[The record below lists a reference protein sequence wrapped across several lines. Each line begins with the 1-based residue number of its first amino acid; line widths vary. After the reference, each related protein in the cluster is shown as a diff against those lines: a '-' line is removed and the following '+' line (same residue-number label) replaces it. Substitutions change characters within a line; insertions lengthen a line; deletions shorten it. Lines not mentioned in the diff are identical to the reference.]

1 MKKIVLFAL
10 CMFLIMALCACSSM
24 NRTPDEETIL
34 SDYIEKSV
42 ETKYTNFNKVEIKRK
57 QFNKTEKTF
66 VADIEL
72 IGKDDYADYICSS
85 SIVYNY
91 YDDMGW
97 MLDEINDTKLTTKC
111 YNGRTLD
118 EIEMDI
124 KKNYT
129 TYLSG
134 GLWVDDF
141 KVEDLLEQNMQ
152 LVTFDCEI
160 STKHLVT
167 KYDDLEMYFRYENG
181 EWMIDNIDKAPCNF
195 RINLEGTYWKTD
207 EYNNRDIIIREI
219 SADSKSIII
228 ECNNTEYIGTMT
240 NEYSESTFFE
250 YAPRY
255 TLNKPLPLGSVWGV
269 QQTADNFVIYEL
281 TSSDDV
287 WMFFDNSKSF
297 NGGYGAGYDLAS
309 TTPVAGIKVYYPN

>member
-1 MKKIVLFAL
+1 MKRIVLFAL
-10 CMFLIMALCACSSM
+10 CMFLIMVLCACSAM

-72 IGKDDYADYICSS
+72 IGKDDYADYACSS
-85 SIVYNY
+85 SIIYNY
-91 YDDMGW
+91 YDDAGW

-118 EIEMDI
+118 EIETDI

-129 TYLSG
+129 TYLPG

-141 KVEDLLEQNMQ
+141 KAEDLLEQNMQ

-160 STKHLVT
+160 STKHLIT
-167 KYDDLEMYFRYENG
+167 KYDDLKMYFKYEEGN
-181 EWMIDNIDKAPCNF
+181 WQVYNINKTPCNF
-195 RINLEGTYWKTD
+195 KINLEGTYWETD
-207 EYNNRDIIIREI
+207 EYNNRNITIREI
-219 SADSKSIII
+219 SEDSKTIIL
-228 ECNNTEYIGTMT
+228 ECNNKEYIGTMT
-240 NEYSESTFFE
+240 NKYSEDTFFE
-250 YAPRY
+250 ASPYY
-255 TLNKPLPLGSVWGV
+255 KLNTPIPLGSVWGV
-269 QQTADNFVIYEL
+269 PQVADNFTIYEL

-287 WMFFDNSKSF
+287 WMFFNNSKSY

-309 TTPVAGIKVYYPN
+309 LTPTPGSVVYYPN